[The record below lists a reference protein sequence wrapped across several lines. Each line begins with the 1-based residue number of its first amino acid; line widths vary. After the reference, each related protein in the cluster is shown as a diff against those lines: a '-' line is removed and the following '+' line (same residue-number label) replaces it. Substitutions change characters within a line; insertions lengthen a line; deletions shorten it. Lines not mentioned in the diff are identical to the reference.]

1 MLNLTDKQIGYIA
14 GIIDGEGTI
23 CLSKCVW
30 KHRNEAYFRPFIKIA
45 NTNLEML
52 IAVQKM
58 VGCGAVVLESVKT
71 DKWRACY
78 TIRFSANMIRKFL
91 PEITDSLIIKKQQA
105 LLLNDFLKF
114 SNRSN
119 GRNYK
124 SLNRDKYNFY
134 YQEIKRLNTRGVVCK
149 EAELGETL
157 TGNADGNPEPSRSE
171 IALGVCNEQ
180 VASSKEMVCSD
191 LTGNRKTVAEMSTDR

>member
-1 MLNLTDKQIGYIA
+1 MLIDKQIGYIA

-52 IAVQKM
+52 TSVQKM
-58 VGCGAVVLESVKT
+58 IGCGTIVLESVKT
-71 DKWRACY
+71 DKWKACY
-78 TIRFSANMIRKFL
+78 TIRLSANMIRSFL
-91 PEITDSLIIKKQQA
+91 PAIVDSLIIKKQQA
-105 LLLNDFLKF
+105 LLLIDFLKF

-134 YQEIKRLNTRGVVCK
+134 YEEIKRLNTRGVVVK
-149 EAELGETL
+149 DSEFGETL
-157 TGNADGNPEPSRSE
+157 TGNADGNPEPSNNTNR
-171 IALGVCNEQ
+171 IMGVCN
-180 VASSKEMVCSD
+180 D
-191 LTGNRKTVAEMSTDR
+191 